1 MNVKIY
7 DYETE
12 ATSYMTLKEFEKAF
26 NDDVLNQNLCSIEFI
41 GD

>member
-1 MNVKIY
+1 MKIKIY

-12 ATSYMTLKEFEKAF
+12 TISYMTLKEFENAF
-26 NDDVLNQNLCSIEFI
+26 NDDTLNQSLCSIEFI